1 MISKIYE
8 SNQILFRSGTRKGK
22 TKYHIALAI
31 QKRKMK
37 QFQDK
42 EFIAFLERKVKEYD
56 DKWKKKRKKN
66 AKSKSKRKKNATKTK
81 KPGTKKG

>member
-56 DKWKKKRKKN
+56 DKWKKGKKN

-81 KPGTKKG
+81 KPGAKKG